1 MTAYEGRRNPD
12 TGQCEIVFT
21 PGVEHTEYTGW
32 IDDCNELK
40 SYLEDTFPCSS
51 VQIDQDTCEAWDP
64 SGIYIGCDWTPVR
77 ILYWG
82 EDCDY
87 AEPVVAWSR
96 DDGEQLAPQENIQED
111 DLQ

>member
-1 MTAYEGRRNPD
+1 MTVYEGRRNPE

-21 PGVEHTEYTGW
+21 PGSIHTEYTGW
-32 IDDCNELK
+32 INMCHELQP
-40 SYLEDTFPCSS
+40 YLEYSFPCSE
-51 VQIDQDTCEAWDP
+51 VQIDPDTCEAWDP
-64 SGIYIGCDWTPVR
+64 GGIYIGCDWTPIRV
-77 ILYWG
+77 LYWG